1 MSSATSVSP
10 TFRPPG
16 RPVDV
21 RKIMK
26 RHRPF
31 LLAASVGIG
40 GLIAIEAWGIG
51 QFFPQAAPNNAM
63 WLGVA
68 AIVIA
73 LVSSLLAFLLPPR
86 FIVPEKFPRPVGAFA
101 QATGMGAAV
110 SIVSFVL
117 IFFVLWWQSNFAL
130 EAAVLLL
137 KDLYFYALV
146 VVVLF
151 HGLLYYVRQMH
162 WLYQEFGG
170 ADSPLKPIAASGGI
184 GLMIFVIAIVFLPL
198 DLQTIANAPE
208 AMRGVVGLFT
218 YGRDLYLLTLALGAY
233 AWHFRWIADH

>member
-1 MSSATSVSP
+1 MSSAPQISP
-10 TFRPPG
+10 TYRPPG

-21 RKIMK
+21 RKILK

-31 LLAASVGIG
+31 LLAAAVALG
-40 GLIAIEAWGIG
+40 GLIAIEAWGVA
-51 QFFPQAAPNNAM
+51 QFFPASANAFA
-63 WLGVA
+63 LSA
-68 AIVIA
+68 LAILIA
-73 LVSSLLAFLLPPR
+73 VVGNGLAFLLPPR
-86 FIVPEKFPRPVGAFA
+86 FIVPENFPRPVGAFA
-101 QATGMGAAV
+101 QATAYGAV
-110 SIVSFVL
+110 ISIASFVAL
-117 IFFVLWWQSNFAL
+117 FFVLWWQAGFVL
-130 EAAVLLL
+130 DAAVLLL

-146 VVVLF
+146 TIVLF

-162 WLYQEFGG
+162 WLYAEFGG

-198 DLQTIANAPE
+198 DLQTITNAPPE
-208 AMRGVVGLFT
+208 LRGIVGLFT